1 MKSSSSVGLPYVGH
15 ASMMSEDGWGHGWDT
30 NGLAQTS
37 VSSFPAG
44 KNSNWPGK
52 VDGVQKE
59 PLGLWAGNS
68 GGSASQVSV
77 YDVYKRVWVW
87 NWFRSGFRDRR
98 ASDGEY
104 DRAANNALSY
114 RGKPYSWD
122 FAFKWHTSRF
132 YCSQLV
138 WRGWYDVS
146 WRYDTSWGF
155 PWVSPMDIAASSKTS
170 RVISFTNK

>member
-1 MKSSSSVGLPYVGH
+1 MKSSSSMGLPYVGY

-44 KNSNWPGK
+44 KSSNWPGK

-122 FAFKWHTSRF
+122 FGFKWHTSRF